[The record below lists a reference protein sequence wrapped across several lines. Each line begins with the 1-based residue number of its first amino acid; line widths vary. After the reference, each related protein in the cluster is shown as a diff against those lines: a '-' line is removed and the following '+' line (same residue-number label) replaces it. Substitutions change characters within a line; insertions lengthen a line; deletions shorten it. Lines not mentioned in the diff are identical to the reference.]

1 LSSEIIELNRVL
13 LGLISVYHIIVL
25 VSSLVELKR
34 FKLMLMALVAMWIQF
49 YGYGYGYIRSSLY
62 LKLSRKSP
70 NEILP
75 EFFFKE
81 DESV

>member
-1 LSSEIIELNRVL
+1 
-13 LGLISVYHIIVL
+13 
-25 VSSLVELKR
+25 
-34 FKLMLMALVAMWIQF
+34 MLMALVAMWIQF